1 MFGALALISAASVLA
16 GPAPHVATAD
26 FTKVDTTVTMS
37 DGVRIAVTDYTPSGT
52 PPATGWPAVMMF
64 HGLGQTRN
72 SFDISNWSANRVAET
87 YLVPNGYAVLTFD
100 ARAHGESGGLFSL
113 DGPRELQD
121 TIELFHWLLARPNID
136 ANRIGAFGVSYGG
149 GMVWLATVYGVPFA
163 AIAVAATWTDLREA
177 LEPQGLVRA
186 GVVVGFSQSIPQSR
200 YDPSLLPVVQDALSE
215 RNTPALQQFFAK
227 RSVRAQLRGF
237 NIPTLLLQGRRD
249 FAFDADQALSAFKLL
264 TGPKRL
270 YLGNLGHTPAANPP
284 DELQYYAGEV
294 EHWFDRFVK
303 RVPSTLGSRSVVL
316 LAEDPWTH
324 NKVHSYVGMPPTRS
338 LTFTFKSSGTLTA
351 SGKVVRT
358 TARVPHLETFGA
370 PTVRVSVSSRTG
382 YRHLVAVL
390 SAVRPDGS
398 ELVVTDGGAETS
410 KLGRAVRTITLRL
423 PDEIT
428 SIPRGSRLRVTLAAT
443 STAQSLQNL
452 VYLNS
457 VPENSTAQIKRV
469 TLTLPVLRKPISP

>member
-1 MFGALALISAASVLA
+1 VFGSLALIAAAAALVTPQKA
-16 GPAPHVATAD
+16 AD
-26 FTKVDTTVTMS
+26 FAKLDTTVKMD
-37 DGVRIAVTDYTPSGT
+37 DGVPIAVTYYTPAGT
-52 PPATGWPAVMMF
+52 PPAGGWPAVMMF

-100 ARAHGESGGLFSL
+100 ARAHGQSGGLFSL

-121 TIELFHWLLARPNID
+121 TVNLFHWLIARPNID
-136 ANRIGAFGVSYGG
+136 VNRIGAFGVSYGG

-177 LEPQGLVRA
+177 LEPQGLVRS
-186 GVVVGFSQSIPQSR
+186 GVIVGFSQSIPQSR
-200 YDPSLLPVVQDALSE
+200 YDPGLATLLQDALSE
-215 RNTPALQQFFAK
+215 RDTPALRDYFAA
-227 RSVRAQLRGF
+227 RSVRAHLRGF
-237 NIPTLLLQGRRD
+237 NIPTLMLQGRRD
-249 FAFDADQALSAFKLL
+249 FAFDADQALTAFRLL

-270 YLGNLGHTPAANPP
+270 YFGNLGHAPAANPP

-294 EHWFDRFVK
+294 LHWFDRFVK
-303 RVPSTLGSRSVVL
+303 RVPSSLGSRSNVL
-316 LAEDPWTH
+316 LAGDPWTR
-324 NKVHSYVGMPPTRS
+324 KVKTYVGIPKTRS
-338 LTFTFKSSGTLTA
+338 LTFTFKASGTLTA
-351 SGKVVRT
+351 AGKVVRT
-358 TARVPHLETFGA
+358 TGTVPHIETFGT
-370 PTVRVSVSSRTG
+370 PTVRVRISTRTQ
-382 YRHLVAVL
+382 YRHLVVVL

-410 KLGRAVRTITLRL
+410 TLGSKVRTIAVRL

-443 STAQSLQNL
+443 STAQSIANL

-457 VPENSTAQIKRV
+457 VPDGSTALIQRV
-469 TLTLPVLRKPISP
+469 TLTLPVLRKPVSP

>member
-1 MFGALALISAASVLA
+1 MFGAFALVAAAAALV
-16 GPAPHVATAD
+16 APHKAAD
-26 FTKVDTTVTMS
+26 FSKVNTTVTMT
-37 DGVRIAVTDYTPSGT
+37 DGVKIAITYYTPSGT
-52 PPATGWPAVMMF
+52 PPAGGWPAIMMF

-87 YLVPNGYAVLTFD
+87 YLAPNGYAVLTFD

-121 TIELFHWLLARPNID
+121 TIELFHWLRDRPNID
-136 ANRIGAFGVSYGG
+136 VNRIGAFGVSYGG
-149 GMVWLATVYGVPFA
+149 GMVWLSTVAGIPFA
-163 AIAVAATWTDLREA
+163 AIAVAATWTDLRAA
-177 LEPQGLVRA
+177 LEPQDLVRS
-186 GVVVGFSQSIPQSR
+186 GVIVGFSQSIPQSR
-200 YDPSLLPVVQDALSE
+200 YDPTLAALLQEILSE
-215 RNTPALQQFFAK
+215 RDTPALRDYLAK
-227 RSVRAQLRGF
+227 RSVRTQLRGF

-249 FAFDADQALSAFKLL
+249 FAFDADQAIAAFKLL
-264 TGPKRL
+264 TGPKWL

-294 EHWFDRFVK
+294 LQWFNRFVK
-303 RVPSTLGSRSVVL
+303 GIPSTTGSRPTVL
-316 LAEDPWTH
+316 LAADPWTR
-324 NKVHSYVGMPPTRS
+324 KVQSYIGLPRTRS
-338 LTFTFKSSGTLTA
+338 LTFTFKSSSTLTA
-351 SGKVVRT
+351 AGKVVRT
-358 TARVPHLETFGA
+358 TGTVPHIETFGA
-370 PTVRVSVSSRTG
+370 PTVRVRISSRTG

-410 KLGRAVRTITLRL
+410 TLRAAVQTVTLRL

-457 VPENSTAQIKRV
+457 VADSSTAQIKRV
-469 TLTLPVLRKPISP
+469 TLTVPVLRKPVSP